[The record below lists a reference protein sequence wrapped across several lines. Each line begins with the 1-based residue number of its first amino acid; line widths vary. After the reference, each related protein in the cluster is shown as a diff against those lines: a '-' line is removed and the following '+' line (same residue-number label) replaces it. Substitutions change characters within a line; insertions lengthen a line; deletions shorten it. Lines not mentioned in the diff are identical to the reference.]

1 MKALIYLV
9 LSFVATFISL
19 ATHSIALWFMCVV
32 CILCVALVGTAEPV
46 VGLEYDRSKKILMI
60 DFRG

>member
-1 MKALIYLV
+1 MQALIYLV

-32 CILCVALVGTAEPV
+32 CILCVALVGTAETV
-46 VGLEYDRSKKILMI
+46 VALDYDCDEKVLRVNL
-60 DFRG
+60 RG